1 MADVW
6 LVTGGAGFIGSHLV
20 RAILARGKR
29 VRVLDDFST
38 GFRANLEE
46 VLGDIELI
54 DGDVRDEDT
63 CRRACA
69 DASVVLHEAAIP
81 SVPRSMEDPKG
92 CFDANVVGTH
102 NMLMAAHD
110 GGVRRF
116 VFAASSSAYGAGE
129 ELPKRESLPV
139 LPVSP
144 YAAAKAAGELLAST
158 FYRAFGLQTVS
169 LRYFNVYG
177 PRQDP
182 SNQYAGVIAAFASR
196 MLRGKP
202 PVIYGDGTQSR
213 DFTYV
218 ENVVQANLL
227 AAEAPA
233 LGGEVVNVGCG
244 QAVDLNHMVA
254 DFNAVLGTDLEP
266 VYEPTRA
273 GDVMHSLADIKAA
286 RDLLG
291 YEPRVPFAEGLR
303 QTIDWYRWALETG
316 YGGWGN
322 R

>member
-1 MADVW
+1 
-6 LVTGGAGFIGSHLV
+6 
-20 RAILARGKR
+20 
-29 VRVLDDFST
+29 
-38 GFRANLEE
+38 
-46 VLGDIELI
+46 
-54 DGDVRDEDT
+54 
-63 CRRACA
+63 
-69 DASVVLHEAAIP
+69 
-81 SVPRSMEDPKG
+81 
-92 CFDANVVGTH
+92 
-102 NMLMAAHD
+102 
-110 GGVRRF
+110 
-116 VFAASSSAYGAGE
+116 
-129 ELPKRESLPV
+129 
-139 LPVSP
+139 
-144 YAAAKAAGELLAST
+144 
-158 FYRAFGLQTVS
+158 
-169 LRYFNVYG
+169 
-177 PRQDP
+177 
-182 SNQYAGVIAAFASR
+182 VIAAFASR